1 MRAYA
6 DDEQPELL
14 DKPSFLYFG
23 VQAALLLLGLSL
35 WMAKDFDLL
44 ASSQAEVAWQ
54 AAIAA
59 PIDRTTPGCRH
70 GPLVADLDC

>member
-14 DKPSFLYFG
+14 DRPSFLYFG

-44 ASSQAEVAWQ
+44 ASS
-54 AAIAA
+54 
-59 PIDRTTPGCRH
+59 RRR
-70 GPLVADLDC
+70 